1 MLVDCRRTCGQ
12 VFDGEEASSSTVL
25 RLGGLEDNITDVLG
39 LHQPLCAL
47 SQGIDQ
53 VARRSLLLHRA
64 GGTRGRSPSPRWC

>member
-12 VFDGEEASSSTVL
+12 MFVGEEASSSTVRSQIEDRLVISPQVL

-47 SQGIDQ
+47 SQ
-53 VARRSLLLHRA
+53 VAASVVF
-64 GGTRGRSPSPRWC
+64 GKTRTRF